1 MGFQL
6 NTVIITGASTG
17 IGEEMAYQLASQG
30 AWLTLAARNEEKLQA
45 VAKRCEILGSHMR
58 GRVLVVP
65 TDVTDEQQCKTLIK
79 QTVQEYGRL
88 DTLVNN
94 AGKIMS
100 ANFEEMETLEPFHQL
115 MNVNYFGAVYCTK
128 YALPYL
134 KETHGR
140 LVAVSSLLGR
150 VAVPTYS
157 GYVASKAALTGFFN
171 TLRAELQD
179 TKVSVT
185 LLSPGGVNSGMHQ
198 RGFGP
203 DGEILGEMGKTADG
217 GMDVE
222 TCVKRMLKAIDKRKR
237 EELFTLFNYTAVV
250 TDAVAPSVVEYV
262 ARRRV
267 QQREESDH

>member
-6 NTVIITGASTG
+6 NTVIITGASNG

-58 GRVLVVP
+58 GRVIIVP
-65 TDVTDEQQCKTLIK
+65 TDVTNEQECQALIEK
-79 QTVQEYGRL
+79 TVQEYGRL

-134 KETHGR
+134 KQTSGR

-157 GYVASKAALTGFFN
+157 GYVASKFALTGFFN
-171 TLRAELQD
+171 TLRTELQESN
-179 TKVSVT
+179 VSVT
-185 LLSPGGVNSGMHQ
+185 ILSPGSVDSGMHQ
-198 RGFGP
+198 RGFGA
-203 DGEILGEMGKTADG
+203 DGKPLGDTGKTADG
-217 GMDVE
+217 GMNVE

-262 ARRRV
+262 ARRQVKHRT
-267 QQREESDH
+267 ESD

>member
-6 NTVIITGASTG
+6 NTVIITGASDG
-17 IGEEMAYQLASQG
+17 IGEEMAYQLASEG

-45 VAKRCEILGSHMR
+45 VAKRCEILGSHVR

-65 TDVTDEQQCKTLIK
+65 TDVTDEKQCQNLIE

-100 ANFEEMETLEPFHQL
+100 ATFEEMETLEPFHQL
-115 MNVNYFGAVYCTK
+115 MAVNYFGPVYCTK

-134 KETHGR
+134 KQTDGR

-157 GYVASKAALTGFFN
+157 GYVASKFALTGFFN
-171 TLRAELQD
+171 TLRVELQE
-179 TKVSVT
+179 TNVSVT
-185 LLSPGGVNSGMHQ
+185 LLCPAGVNSGMHQ

-203 DGEILGEMGKTADG
+203 DGKPLGAEGHTADG

-222 TCVKRMLKAIDKRKR
+222 KCVKQMLKAMEKRKR
-237 EELFTLFNYTAVV
+237 EELFTLFNYTAVM
-250 TDAVAPSVVEYV
+250 TDAFAPSVVEYV
-262 ARRRV
+262 AHRQVKKRAN
-267 QQREESDH
+267 SGH